1 MENVTVFSL
10 SDKCEINMSQFVLSN
25 VSLTSLTVEPI
36 LHVMLINIPAIQW
49 SMEHTLG
56 NDIL

>member
-10 SDKCEINMSQFVLSN
+10 SDKCEINTSQLVLSN
-25 VSLTSLTVEPI
+25 VSLTSLAVETI
-36 LHVMLINIPAIQW
+36 LHVMLFNILEIQW